1 MPKRNKTNICNK
13 DDFKD
18 LINKE
23 LIEQLDEKKCELIL
37 YLQKFNNDC
46 YEINCLLSDFNYIRV
61 YELKNKFRHL
71 MLKEPK
77 KKNIV
82 GQISSCIIEKYNGY
96 QASNLY

>member
-37 YLQKFNNDC
+37 DLQKFNNNC
-46 YEINCLLSDFNYIRV
+46 YENKLFAFRFQLYTSIRI
-61 YELKNKFRHL
+61 
-71 MLKEPK
+71 K
-77 KKNIV
+77 K
-82 GQISSCIIEKYNGY
+82 
-96 QASNLY
+96 